1 MTPIMYVGAAYA
13 ALWVLLLAYLWRL
26 TSASHKLAR
35 RVEELERE
43 LAARARR

>member
-13 ALWVLLLAYLWRL
+13 AFWILLLAYLWRL
-26 TSASHKLAR
+26 TSASHTLAR

-43 LAARARR
+43 LAARTRR